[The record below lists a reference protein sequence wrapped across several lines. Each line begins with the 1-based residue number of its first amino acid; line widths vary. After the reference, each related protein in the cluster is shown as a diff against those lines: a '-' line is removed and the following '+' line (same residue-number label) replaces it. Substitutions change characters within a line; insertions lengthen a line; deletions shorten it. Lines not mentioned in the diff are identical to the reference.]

1 MPFVS
6 ESQRRYMYAK
16 HPDIAA
22 EFQAATPKDA
32 MLPEKVDKKARM
44 GAMQRQL
51 DKGAING

>member
-6 ESQRRYMYAK
+6 ESQKRFMYAK
-16 HPDIAA
+16 HPDMAR

-51 DKGAING
+51 NKGAVS